1 MIRLVLVAAF
11 LIATSNEDTKPKKAN
26 TNAIIKEHKEKLTVT
41 ASTFW
46 PGWEPEKL
54 VDGDIKKSWF
64 SAGHDFIRKENG
76 DPIIPWVKVTLP
88 RDERVSR
95 ITIWGNREAP
105 WEKDFSVLAGKL
117 ELLDKDGK
125 VLFSKDDEGKG
136 DAKDFDFVLDKPL
149 SGVRA
154 IKFIV
159 LGDEG
164 EKNSYRDI
172 ALGEIE
178 VE

>member
-1 MIRLVLVAAF
+1 MIRLFYVAAILVISSF
-11 LIATSNEDTKPKKAN
+11 DEPKPKVN
-26 TNAIIKEHKEKLTVT
+26 TNAIIKEHKEKLALT

-46 PGWEPEKL
+46 PSWEPDKL
-54 VDGDIKKSWF
+54 VDGDVKKSWF
-64 SAGHDFIRKENG
+64 SAGHDFTRKENG
-76 DPIIPWVKVTLP
+76 DPVIPWVKVTLP
-88 RDERVSR
+88 RDEKISRV
-95 ITIWGNREAP
+95 TIWGNREAP

-125 VLFSKDDEGKG
+125 VLFTKDDEGKG
-136 DAKDFDFVLDKPL
+136 EAKDFDFVLTKPIN
-149 SGVRA
+149 GVRA
-154 IKFIV
+154 IKFTV